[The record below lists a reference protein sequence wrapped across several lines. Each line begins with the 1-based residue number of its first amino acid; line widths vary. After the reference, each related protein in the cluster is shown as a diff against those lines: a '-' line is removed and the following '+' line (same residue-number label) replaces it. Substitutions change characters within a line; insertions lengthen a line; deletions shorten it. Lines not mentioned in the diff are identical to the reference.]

1 MTSAELGEDRRI
13 VDFTGGTVGNA
24 IPNLAEATV
33 VADASTLPAAER
45 IEVSDAGD
53 GRARIVATG
62 IGGHASKP
70 AGTINAIGLLV
81 DYLLDNG
88 ICSDSEREFLEL
100 DRIMLGS
107 TDGSTLGI
115 ACADEYFDP
124 LTCIGGTM
132 RTVDGRFEQTLDSRY
147 PTAITGEKITET
159 ITELASRYHA
169 TVECDLDMVPFVT
182 DPKSAAIR
190 TLIDTYNEV
199 TGNSD
204 EPFTMGGGTYARHFE
219 RAASF
224 GPNDP
229 HVTNPDWVHG
239 EHSADEGV
247 SEDLMRRALGIY
259 ILSIARLME
268 QEL

>member
-1 MTSAELGEDRRI
+1 
-13 VDFTGGTVGNA
+13 
-24 IPNLAEATV
+24 
-33 VADASTLPAAER
+33 
-45 IEVSDAGD
+45 
-53 GRARIVATG
+53 
-62 IGGHASKP
+62 
-70 AGTINAIGLLV
+70 
-81 DYLLDNG
+81 
-88 ICSDSEREFLEL
+88 
-100 DRIMLGS
+100 
-107 TDGSTLGI
+107 
-115 ACADEYFDP
+115 
-124 LTCIGGTM
+124 M

-159 ITELASRYHA
+159 ITELAARYHA

-247 SEDLMRRALGIY
+247 SEELMRRALGIY
-259 ILSIARLME
+259 NLSIARLME